1 MAVNIHES
9 GRSVCSSGVYHLFS
23 LIRPDKFC
31 TLTNFINI
39 TRQISL
45 LVMISLG
52 TTLVMSVNE
61 FDLSVGSMAS
71 LGGIIAALLAVKGLP
86 MAVCFL
92 LPVVISFFIGL
103 LNGWVV
109 ARFRVLSFITTLG
122 MSTVLSGVIY
132 RLTGGATVFQNI
144 PKGFSWLG
152 TFKIGEL
159 PLLSVIMVVF
169 VAAFTFIMRHTVL
182 GRRLYAI
189 GGNVEASRIAGVNVA
204 VYKNVAFAL
213 CAVLSCATGMLIAS
227 RVGSANTTA
236 GDGYFLSSYAAVF
249 IGCTVSRKGIPNVPG
264 TLAGCAILGILT
276 NGLTMLQMR
285 LPWLSHWQIQVLLL
299 QPRLLQ
305 VTSTEGTDI
314 RSATKDLSDLLIQ
327 YSY

>member
-1 MAVNIHES
+1 MNRSAPKKILQTYGTVLALAVI
-9 GRSVCSSGVYHLFS
+9 VLAFS

-71 LGGIIAALLAVKGLP
+71 LGGVMAALLAVKGLP

-92 LPVVISFFIGL
+92 LPAAVSFCIGL
-103 LNGWVV
+103 LNGWIV

-132 RLTGGATVFQNI
+132 HLSGGATVFEGI
-144 PKGFSWLG
+144 PKSFSFLG
-152 TFKIGEL
+152 TTKLGRV
-159 PLLSVIMVVF
+159 PLLSILMVVF
-169 VAAFTFIMRHTVL
+169 VVLFWFLLEHTTL
-182 GRRLYAI
+182 GRKFYAI
-189 GGNVEASRIAGVNVA
+189 GGNEETAKIAGIRVRK
-204 VYKNVAFAL
+204 YKTIAFAL
-213 CAVLSCATGMLIAS
+213 CAVMACVTGMLIAS

-236 GDGYFLSSYAAVF
+236 GDGYFLQSYAAVF
-249 IGCTVSRKGIPNVPG
+249 IGCTVSRKGIPNAAG
-264 TLAGCAILGILT
+264 TLVGAAILGILA
-276 NGLTMLQMR
+276 NGLTILQM
-285 LPWLSHWQIQVLLL
+285 P
-299 QPRLLQ
+299 
-305 VTSTEGTDI
+305 
-314 RSATKDLSDLLIQ
+314 
-327 YSY
+327 SYMQNIITGGIIILAVIAQRAGHGDAA

>member
-1 MAVNIHES
+1 MNRSAPKKILQTYGTVLALAVI
-9 GRSVCSSGVYHLFS
+9 VLAFS

-71 LGGIIAALLAVKGLP
+71 LGGVMAALLAVKGLP

-92 LPVVISFFIGL
+92 LPAAVSFCIGL
-103 LNGWVV
+103 LNGWIV

-132 RLTGGATVFQNI
+132 RLSGGATVFEGI
-144 PKGFSWLG
+144 PKSFSFLG
-152 TFKIGEL
+152 TTKLGRV
-159 PLLSVIMVVF
+159 PLLSILMVVF
-169 VAAFTFIMRHTVL
+169 VVLFWFLLEHTTL
-182 GRRLYAI
+182 GRKFYAI
-189 GGNVEASRIAGVNVA
+189 GGNEETAKIAGIRVRK
-204 VYKNVAFAL
+204 YKTIAFAL
-213 CAVLSCATGMLIAS
+213 CAVMACVTGMLIAS

-236 GDGYFLSSYAAVF
+236 GDGYFLQSYAAVF
-249 IGCTVSRKGIPNVPG
+249 IGCTVSRKGIPNAAG
-264 TLAGCAILGILT
+264 TLVGAAILGILA
-276 NGLTMLQMR
+276 NGLTILQMPSYMQNIITGSIIILAVIAQR
-285 LPWLSHWQIQVLLL
+285 AGH
-299 QPRLLQ
+299 
-305 VTSTEGTDI
+305 GD
-314 RSATKDLSDLLIQ
+314 AT
-327 YSY
+327 

>member
-1 MAVNIHES
+1 MSRSTPKKILQSYGTVLALAVIVAS
-9 GRSVCSSGVYHLFS
+9 FS

-86 MAVCFL
+86 MTVCFL
-92 LPVVISFFIGL
+92 LPVVISFLIGL

-132 RLTGGATVFQNI
+132 HLSGGATVFEGI
-144 PKGFSWLG
+144 PKSFSFLG
-152 TFKIGEL
+152 TTKLGRV
-159 PLLSVIMVVF
+159 PLLSILMVVF
-169 VAAFTFIMRHTVL
+169 VVLFWFLLEHTTL
-182 GRRLYAI
+182 GRKFYAI
-189 GGNVEASRIAGVNVA
+189 GGNEETAKIAGIRVRK
-204 VYKNVAFAL
+204 YKTIAFAL
-213 CAVLSCATGMLIAS
+213 CAVMACVTGMLIAS

-236 GDGYFLSSYAAVF
+236 GDGYFLQSYAAVF
-249 IGCTVSRKGIPNVPG
+249 IGCTVSRKGIPNAAG
-264 TLAGCAILGILT
+264 TLVGAAILGILA
-276 NGLTMLQMR
+276 NGLTILQM
-285 LPWLSHWQIQVLLL
+285 P
-299 QPRLLQ
+299 
-305 VTSTEGTDI
+305 
-314 RSATKDLSDLLIQ
+314 
-327 YSY
+327 SYMQNIITGGIIILAVIAQRAGHGDAA

>member
-1 MAVNIHES
+1 MSRSSLKKILQSYGTVLALAVI
-9 GRSVCSSGVYHLFS
+9 VAAFS

-71 LGGIIAALLAVKGLP
+71 LGGVMAALLAVKGLP

-92 LPVVISFFIGL
+92 LPAAVSFCIGL
-103 LNGWVV
+103 LNGWIV

-132 RLTGGATVFQNI
+132 RLSGGATVFEGI
-144 PKGFSWLG
+144 PKSFSFLG
-152 TFKIGEL
+152 TTKLGRV
-159 PLLSVIMVVF
+159 PLLSILMVVF
-169 VAAFTFIMRHTVL
+169 VVLFWFLLEHTTL
-182 GRRLYAI
+182 GRKFYAI
-189 GGNVEASRIAGVNVA
+189 GGNEETAKIAGIRVRK
-204 VYKNVAFAL
+204 YKTIAFAL
-213 CAVLSCATGMLIAS
+213 CAVMACVTGMLIAS

-236 GDGYFLSSYAAVF
+236 GDGYFLQSYAAVF
-249 IGCTVSRKGIPNVPG
+249 IGCTVSRKGIPNAVG
-264 TLAGCAILGILT
+264 TLVGAAILGILA
-276 NGLTMLQMR
+276 NGLTILQM
-285 LPWLSHWQIQVLLL
+285 P
-299 QPRLLQ
+299 
-305 VTSTEGTDI
+305 
-314 RSATKDLSDLLIQ
+314 
-327 YSY
+327 SYMQNIITGGIIILAVIAQKAGHGDAV

>member
-1 MAVNIHES
+1 MNRSAPKKNLQTYGTVLALAVI
-9 GRSVCSSGVYHLFS
+9 VLAFS

-71 LGGIIAALLAVKGLP
+71 LGGVMAALLAVKGLP
-86 MAVCFL
+86 MTVCFL

-103 LNGWVV
+103 VNGWIV

-132 RLTGGATVFQNI
+132 RLSGGATVFEGI
-144 PKGFSWLG
+144 PKSFSVPGTAKLG
-152 TFKIGEL
+152 SI
-159 PLLSVIMVVF
+159 PVLSILMAVF
-169 VAAFTFIMRHTVL
+169 VALFFFLLEHTTL
-182 GRRLYAI
+182 GRKFYAI
-189 GGNVEASRIAGVNVA
+189 GGSEETAKIAGIRVRK
-204 VYKNVAFAL
+204 YKTIAFAL
-213 CAVLSCATGMLIAS
+213 CAVMACVTGMLIAS

-236 GDGYFLSSYAAVF
+236 GDGYFLQSYAAVF
-249 IGCTVSRKGIPNVPG
+249 IGCTVSRKGIPNAVG
-264 TLAGCAILGILT
+264 TLVGAAILGILA
-276 NGLTMLQMR
+276 NGLTILQM
-285 LPWLSHWQIQVLLL
+285 P
-299 QPRLLQ
+299 
-305 VTSTEGTDI
+305 
-314 RSATKDLSDLLIQ
+314 
-327 YSY
+327 SYMQNIIIGGIIILAVIVQKAGHGDAA

>member
-1 MAVNIHES
+1 MNRSAPKKILQTYGTVLALAVI
-9 GRSVCSSGVYHLFS
+9 VLAFS

-71 LGGIIAALLAVKGLP
+71 LGGVMAALLAVKGLP

-92 LPVVISFFIGL
+92 LPAAVSFCIGL
-103 LNGWVV
+103 LNGWIV

-132 RLTGGATVFQNI
+132 RLSGGATVFEGI
-144 PKGFSWLG
+144 PKSFSFLG
-152 TFKIGEL
+152 TTKLGRV
-159 PLLSVIMVVF
+159 PLLSILMVVF
-169 VAAFTFIMRHTVL
+169 VVLFWFLLEHTTL
-182 GRRLYAI
+182 GRKFYAI
-189 GGNVEASRIAGVNVA
+189 GGNEETAKIAGIRVRK
-204 VYKNVAFAL
+204 YKTIAFAL
-213 CAVLSCATGMLIAS
+213 CAVMACVTGMLIAS

-236 GDGYFLSSYAAVF
+236 GDGYFLQSYAAVF
-249 IGCTVSRKGIPNVPG
+249 IGCTVSRKGIPNAVG
-264 TLAGCAILGILT
+264 TLVGAAILGILA
-276 NGLTMLQMR
+276 NGLTILQM
-285 LPWLSHWQIQVLLL
+285 P
-299 QPRLLQ
+299 
-305 VTSTEGTDI
+305 
-314 RSATKDLSDLLIQ
+314 
-327 YSY
+327 SYMQNIIIGGIIILAVIVQKAGHGDAA

>member
-1 MAVNIHES
+1 MSRSSLKRILQSYGTVLALAVIVAS
-9 GRSVCSSGVYHLFS
+9 FS

-71 LGGIIAALLAVKGLP
+71 LGGIIAAVLAVKGLP

-92 LPVVISFFIGL
+92 LPVIISFFIGL

-132 RLTGGATVFQNI
+132 RLSGGATVFEGI
-144 PKGFSWLG
+144 PKSFSFLG
-152 TFKIGEL
+152 TTKLGRV
-159 PLLSVIMVVF
+159 PLLSILMVVF
-169 VAAFTFIMRHTVL
+169 VVLFWFLLEHTTL
-182 GRRLYAI
+182 GRKFYAI
-189 GGNVEASRIAGVNVA
+189 GGNEETAKIAGIRVRK
-204 VYKNVAFAL
+204 YKTIAFAL
-213 CAVLSCATGMLIAS
+213 CAVMACVTGMLIAS

-236 GDGYFLSSYAAVF
+236 GDGYFLQSYAAVF
-249 IGCTVSRKGIPNVPG
+249 IGCTVSRKGIPNAAG
-264 TLAGCAILGILT
+264 TLVGAAILGILA
-276 NGLTMLQMR
+276 NGLTILQM
-285 LPWLSHWQIQVLLL
+285 P
-299 QPRLLQ
+299 
-305 VTSTEGTDI
+305 
-314 RSATKDLSDLLIQ
+314 
-327 YSY
+327 SYMQNIITGGIIILAVIAQRAGHGDAA

>member
-1 MAVNIHES
+1 MSRSTPKKILQSYGTVLALAVI
-9 GRSVCSSGVYHLFS
+9 VAAFS

-86 MAVCFL
+86 MAVCFFV
-92 LPVVISFFIGL
+92 PVAVSFFIGL

-132 RLTGGATVFQNI
+132 RLSGGATIFEGI
-144 PKGFSWLG
+144 PKAFSLLG
-152 TFKIGEL
+152 TAKLGRI
-159 PLLSVIMVVF
+159 PLLSILMVVF
-169 VAAFTFIMRHTVL
+169 VALFWFLLEHTTL
-182 GRRLYAI
+182 GRKFYAI
-189 GGNVEASRIAGVNVA
+189 GGNEETAKIAGIRVKK
-204 VYKNVAFAL
+204 YKTIAFAL
-213 CAVLSCATGMLIAS
+213 CAVMACVTGMLIAS

-236 GDGYFLSSYAAVF
+236 GDGYFLQSYAAVF
-249 IGCTVSRKGIPNVPG
+249 IGCTVSRKGIPNAAG
-264 TLAGCAILGILT
+264 TLVGAAILGILA
-276 NGLTMLQMR
+276 NGLTILQM
-285 LPWLSHWQIQVLLL
+285 P
-299 QPRLLQ
+299 
-305 VTSTEGTDI
+305 
-314 RSATKDLSDLLIQ
+314 
-327 YSY
+327 SYMQNIITGGIIILAVIAQKAGHGDAA

>member
-1 MAVNIHES
+1 MSRSTPKKLLQSYGTLLALAVI
-9 GRSVCSSGVYHLFS
+9 VLAFS

-71 LGGIIAALLAVKGLP
+71 LGGVMAALLAVRGLP
-86 MAVCFL
+86 MAACFL

-103 LNGWVV
+103 VNGWIV

-132 RLTGGATVFQNI
+132 RLSGGATIFEGI
-144 PKGFSWLG
+144 PKSFSALG
-152 TFKIGEL
+152 TAKLGRV
-159 PLLSVIMVVF
+159 PLLSILMVVF
-169 VAAFTFIMRHTVL
+169 VAVFFFLMQHTIL
-182 GRRLYAI
+182 GRKLYAI
-189 GGNVEASRIAGVNVA
+189 GGNEETARIAGIRVRK
-204 VYKNVAFAL
+204 YKTIAFAL
-213 CAVLSCATGMLIAS
+213 CAVMACVTGMLIAS

-236 GDGYFLSSYAAVF
+236 GDGYFLQSYAAVF
-249 IGCTVSRKGIPNVPG
+249 IGCTVSRKGVPNVLG
-264 TLAGCAILGILT
+264 TLVGAAILGVLA
-276 NGLTMLQMR
+276 NGLTMLQM
-285 LPWLSHWQIQVLLL
+285 PTYMQ
-299 QPRLLQ
+299 
-305 VTSTEGTDI
+305 DI
-314 RSATKDLSDLLIQ
+314 ITGGIIIFAVIAQKLGRGDAQ
-327 YSY
+327 

>member
-1 MAVNIHES
+1 M
-9 GRSVCSSGVYHLFS
+9 RHLNVRRILQTYGTVLALAAIAAAFS

-92 LPVVISFFIGL
+92 IPVAVSFCIGL
-103 LNGWVV
+103 VNGWVV

-132 RLTGGATVFQNI
+132 RLSGGATIFEGI
-144 PKGFSWLG
+144 SKSFSVLG
-152 TFKIGEL
+152 TAKLGRV
-159 PLLSVIMVVF
+159 PLLSILMAVF
-169 VAAFTFIMRHTVL
+169 VALFWFLLEHTTL
-182 GRRLYAI
+182 GRKFYAI
-189 GGNVEASRIAGVNVA
+189 GGNEETAKIAGIRVRK
-204 VYKNVAFAL
+204 YKTIAFAL
-213 CAVLSCATGMLIAS
+213 CAVMACVTGMLIAS

-236 GDGYFLSSYAAVF
+236 GDGYFLQSYAAVF
-249 IGCTVSRKGIPNVPG
+249 IGCTVSRKGIPNAVG
-264 TLAGCAILGILT
+264 TLVGAAILGILA
-276 NGLTMLQMR
+276 NGLTILQM
-285 LPWLSHWQIQVLLL
+285 P
-299 QPRLLQ
+299 
-305 VTSTEGTDI
+305 
-314 RSATKDLSDLLIQ
+314 
-327 YSY
+327 SYMQNIITGGIIILAVIAQKAGRGDAA